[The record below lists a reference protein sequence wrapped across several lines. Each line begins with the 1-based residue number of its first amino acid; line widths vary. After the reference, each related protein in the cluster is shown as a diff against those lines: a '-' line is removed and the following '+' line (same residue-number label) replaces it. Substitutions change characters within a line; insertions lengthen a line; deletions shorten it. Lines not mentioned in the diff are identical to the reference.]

1 MAINWGNIVNPNMQ
15 DTSGNVA
22 SGNQVSPNNPSGAN
36 NPNLSAQNQLA
47 NIVANQQ
54 NLQNQAGTPAYE
66 KKGHKF
72 EKFMQVPQG
81 GQMTQAQQAIAD
93 FYGPS
98 TANAYQQQLQNFIQ
112 SNPANMQVYK
122 DSGLTGAGLNAFMT
136 TAPEALAEK
145 SMFMQGLKSLTGAG
159 QNVFDKISNAYIA
172 GKDKLAEGVD
182 KTMGTAEAA
191 LNTGVDIFKD
201 AIAEKPK
208 QTGSTFSA
216 QSTPGAS
223 PLSGIPSLLNTT
235 TDTAGAE
242 RLFKLPGNFPGD
254 FSNQYFLGTS
264 PSTESFKD
272 NYLVRD
278 PDINAIFGQPLASNT
293 QSNLPNQFDVAE
305 LTQEQKDFMNKPS
318 QSLEFQ
324 SEDSLFNKIKQLED
338 KGFFGFGAQEPTTRE
353 EFDEFI
359 QSGGIAQ
366 AANGGMMGG
375 IASLNNPEYQ
385 RLMGASNFG
394 F

>member
-1 MAINWGNIVNPNMQ
+1 MKV
-15 DTSGNVA
+15 T
-22 SGNQVSPNNPSGAN
+22 
-36 NPNLSAQNQLA
+36 
-47 NIVANQQ
+47 
-54 NLQNQAGTPAYE
+54 
-66 KKGHKF
+66 
-72 EKFMQVPQG
+72 QG

-98 TANAYQQQLQNFIQ
+98 TPNAYQQAINNFMQ

-122 DSGLTGAGLNAFMT
+122 DSGLKGAGLNAFMT
-136 TAPEALAEK
+136 TVPEAIASK
-145 SMFMQGLKSLTGAG
+145 SPIMQGIKSVA
-159 QNVFDKISNAYIA
+159 NVFNNLSNAYIA
-172 GKDKLAEGVD
+172 GKDKLAKGVD
-182 KTMGTAEAA
+182 KTMSTAEAA
-191 LNTGVDIFKD
+191 LNQGVDIFKD

-208 QTGSTFSA
+208 QKGSTFSA
-216 QSTPGAS
+216 QSTPS
-223 PLSGIPSLLNTT
+223 VNPQSGIPSLLNTSV
-235 TDTAGAE
+235 DTPGIE
-242 RLFKLPGNFPGD
+242 RLFKLPRDFKGD
-254 FSNQYFLGTS
+254 FNNQYFLGTS
-264 PSTESFKD
+264 PSTESKKD

-278 PDINAIFGQPLASNT
+278 PDMNFMFGKPLASNM

-305 LTQEQKDFMNKPS
+305 LTQKQKDFMNRPD

-324 SEDSLFNKIKQLED
+324 SEDSLFNKIKQLEE
-338 KGFFGFGAQEPTTRE
+338 KPFFGIFGGQEPTTRE